1 VIRETSL
8 KRLVPLQKRHQRA
21 AFSILLCEV
30 IRKRQPSINKDNEF
44 MIKVS
49 KNVGNKH
56 GWKEKKEQ
64 GK

>member
-1 VIRETSL
+1 
-8 KRLVPLQKRHQRA
+8 VPLQKRHQRA

-44 MIKVS
+44 MIKVG